1 MTSLPPHTLLQLSIS
16 LSSLLTLLCH
26 IFLLPSS
33 KPSACHTDPISSCM
47 LFFLFSSRS
56 ACFPYSILCFLTI
69 LHLMN
74 FPFQIQS
81 SILQSTSLSPSQ
93 KMLLYTVV
101 SALWVFNPNFSKHLS
116 VLTNDPLTSSEC
128 ISSVM
133 GLHIHWDHKI
143 WCDNAFSHWHMAVL
157 VRVQSRA
164 HYQWLMDIIVCSGW
178 AILAVFED
186 IIHLE
191 NGPWT
196 SVLRN

>member
-101 SALWVFNPNFSKHLS
+101 SALWVFNPNFSKHLCLCS
-116 VLTNDPLTSSEC
+116 PMTPSHLQSASLVSWASTSIEIIKYDVTMPSYT
-128 ISSVM
+128 
-133 GLHIHWDHKI
+133 DI
-143 WCDNAFSHWHMAVL
+143 WLF
-157 VRVQSRA
+157 
-164 HYQWLMDIIVCSGW
+164 
-178 AILAVFED
+178 
-186 IIHLE
+186 
-191 NGPWT
+191 
-196 SVLRN
+196 